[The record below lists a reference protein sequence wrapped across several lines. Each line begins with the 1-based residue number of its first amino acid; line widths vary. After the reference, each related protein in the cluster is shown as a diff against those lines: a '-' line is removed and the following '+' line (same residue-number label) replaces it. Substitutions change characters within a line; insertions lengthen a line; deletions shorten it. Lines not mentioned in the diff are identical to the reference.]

1 MPLSE
6 ILETRSQIVQF
17 LRGIDLV
24 VREREICETSFL
36 PGIAVERGELI
47 LDEQRNTWPGDLL
60 HEAGHLAV
68 LPAHLRHTVSGSLHS
83 EVAVA
88 HAGEPEATAWAY
100 AALMAMGLPAE
111 VLFHEGG
118 YHGQADALT
127 LTFSLGVYP
136 GAAGLLA
143 AGMIASPQDAKA
155 GLAPPYPHMLRWL
168 RA

>member
-1 MPLSE
+1 
-6 ILETRSQIVQF
+6 
-17 LRGIDLV
+17 
-24 VREREICETSFL
+24 
-36 PGIAVERGELI
+36 VERGELI
-47 LDEQRNTWPGDLL
+47 LDELRNTGPGDLL

-68 LPAHLRHTVSGSLHS
+68 LPAHLRHTANGSLHN

-100 AALMAMGLPAE
+100 AAL
-111 VLFHEGG
+111 
-118 YHGQADALT
+118 
-127 LTFSLGVYP
+127 TFTFGLGVYP

-143 AGMIASPQDAKA
+143 AGMIALPQKAEA